1 MKKNLGGTDKIMRLV
16 VAVVIVILYF
26 TEIIYGIF
34 GIVML
39 VVAGILL
46 LTSLVNFCPLYSLL
60 GMNTCPVKDNKEE

>member
-16 VAVVIVILYF
+16 IAVVIVILYF

-39 VVAGILL
+39 VIAGILL

-60 GMNTCPVKDNKEE
+60 GINTCPVKEKKEE

>member
-1 MKKNLGGTDKIMRLV
+1 MRLV
-16 VAVVIVILYF
+16 IAVVIVILYF

-60 GMNTCPVKDNKEE
+60 GMNTCPIKEKKEE

>member
-16 VAVVIVILYF
+16 IAVVIVILYF

-39 VVAGILL
+39 VIAGILL

-60 GMNTCPVKDNKEE
+60 GINTCPIKEKKEE

>member
-16 VAVVIVILYF
+16 IAVVIVILYF

-60 GMNTCPVKDNKEE
+60 GMNTCPIKEKKEE

>member
-16 VAVVIVILYF
+16 IAVVIVILFF

-39 VVAGILL
+39 VIAGILL

-60 GMNTCPVKDNKEE
+60 GINTCPVKEKKEE